1 MVAQAMTL
9 HKICK
14 LNVFIII
21 EPNFEMVP
29 NNGTFVYLCWIQVA
43 NIAHNN
49 SVLQSLNLP
58 IDSIPGK
65 LGLCFL
71 DGFSFLLVKLF
82 EFSRVH

>member
-14 LNVFIII
+14 LNLFIII

-29 NNGTFVYLCWIQVA
+29 NNGTFVYLCEYNYIQVA

-58 IDSIPGK
+58 IDIIP
-65 LGLCFL
+65 
-71 DGFSFLLVKLF
+71 
-82 EFSRVH
+82 R